1 VASKKYASRVF
12 IVTTRSMSELMRDIL
27 EDALPVKDICDIIS
41 ANMEPPNI
49 ISKFKQRMA
58 RARNVL
64 EQGLLPVKD
73 ICDIILAF
81 LAPEL
86 VSLLLRFYQTANW

>member
-1 VASKKYASRVF
+1 
-12 IVTTRSMSELMRDIL
+12 MSELMREIL
-27 EDALPVKDICDIIS
+27 EDGALLISDICDIIS
-41 ANMEPPNI
+41 AYMEPPNI
-49 ISKFKQRMA
+49 INKFKQRMA

-81 LAPEL
+81 LAPFEKL
-86 VSLLLRFYQTANW
+86 EQNFEFFSML